1 MAKTLQFKRYTT
13 SVLANTTGSIGELIV
28 DTNTSTITVHDGIT
42 AGGRYTA
49 NAIML
54 QVAFNQANAAY
65 ALANA
70 DLAYITSNVALIL
83 GIDSTQNNTINLA
96 FTRANVSFTQANL
109 AYTQANL
116 AYTQANSAS
125 ITSSNANANAIT
137 SGVYANSAFAAANAA
152 ATIVP
157 QNPQTTNYVLQLS
170 DAGKHIYYTQASN
183 TTLYIPTSSNVA
195 FSNGTTI
202 MIVSKTT
209 SGANVTVSPNTGVS
223 LFLAGNTTS
232 DSRNVT
238 TYGMAT
244 LIQVAAN
251 TWFIQGT
258 GIL

>member
-42 AGGRYTA
+42 PGGKYTA

-54 QVAFNQANAAY
+54 QVALNQANAAY
-65 ALANA
+65 DLANT
-70 DLAYITSNVALIL
+70 DSTYITSNVAIL
-83 GIDSTQNNTINLA
+83 SGINNSQNNTINLVFA
-96 FTRANVSFTQANL
+96 QANVSF
-109 AYTQANL
+109 TQANL

-209 SGANVTVSPNTGVS
+209 SGANVTVLPNTGVS

-232 DSRNVT
+232 ASRNVT